1 MNNRRSPIY
10 LITGLILGLALGV
23 AYGWIWTPVDTLEAR
38 PQDLRSDFKDAY
50 RELIARAYQSNQ
62 DLGRASQRLS
72 LLGDEDPARAL
83 AVQAQLTLGQD
94 GSSEAASALAALAGA
109 LQNAPGTALA
119 ANDATNEPGESTP
132 SSPTRTPAVESTS
145 PVPSETPLQQQT
157 TQQPTNT
164 PDPTEVAET
173 PESAE
178 RTPQASLTP
187 TSTPTPTATQGP
199 PFVLL
204 DIPLECN
211 PKIDPP
217 LIQVYVFDGA
227 GNPVPGVAVI
237 VSWDNNQTSRFVT
250 GLKPEYGLGYADF
263 SMDPL
268 VTYSLRL
275 EAGGDPINSITGR
288 LCEDQAEPYWG
299 SWRLNFVQP

>member
-1 MNNRRSPIY
+1 MNNRRSPFY

-23 AYGWIWTPVDTLEAR
+23 AYGWIWTPVDTLEAQ
-38 PQDLRSDFKDAY
+38 PKDLRSDFKDAY
-50 RELIARAYQSNQ
+50 RELIARAYQANQ
-62 DLGRASQRLS
+62 DLGRASQRLA
-72 LLGDEDPARAL
+72 LLGAEDPARAL
-83 AVQAQLTLGQD
+83 AVQAQLTLGQG
-94 GSSEAASALAALAGA
+94 GSGEVASALGALAAALQDG
-109 LQNAPGTALA
+109 PGTALSV
-119 ANDATNEPGESTP
+119 NNTTIEPGTTP
-132 SSPTRTPAVESTS
+132 ITSPTFTYTVAPTN
-145 PVPSETPLQQQT
+145 PVPSETPQQET
-157 TQQPTNT
+157 TARPTNT
-164 PDPTEVAET
+164 PDPSEAAGTQD
-173 PESAE
+173 SDE
-178 RTPQASLTP
+178 RTPQPSVTP
-187 TSTPTPTATQGP
+187 PPSPTPTATQGP

-211 PKIDPP
+211 PNIDPP

-237 VSWDNNQTSRFVT
+237 VSWENNQTSRFVT

-263 SMDPL
+263 TMDPL

-288 LCEDQAEPYWG
+288 LCEDQDEPYWG

>member
-10 LITGLILGLALGV
+10 LITGLILGLALGI
-23 AYGWIWTPVDTLEAR
+23 AYGWIWTPVDTLEAH
-38 PQDLRSDFKDAY
+38 PKDLRSDFKDAY
-50 RELIARAYQSNQ
+50 RELIARAYQANQ
-62 DLGRASQRLS
+62 DLGRASQRLD
-72 LLGDEDPARAL
+72 LLGDEDPTRAL
-83 AVQAQLTLGQD
+83 ALQAQLTLGQG
-94 GSSEAASALAALAGA
+94 GSSEVASALG
-109 LQNAPGTALA
+109 ALA
-119 ANDATNEPGESTP
+119 AAIQNDPGAVLAANQTP
-132 SSPTRTPAVESTS
+132 TQPGTFPIASPTYTNAADPTNTE
-145 PVPSETPLQQQT
+145 PSETQAQETT
-157 TQQPTNT
+157 TQPTKT
-164 PDPTEVAET
+164 PDPSEAAET
-173 PESAE
+173 QTSAE
-178 RTPQASLTP
+178 TTPQPSLTP

-211 PKIDPP
+211 PNIDPP

-237 VSWDNNQTSRFVT
+237 VSWENNQTSRFVT

-263 SMDPL
+263 TMDPL

-275 EAGGDPINSITGR
+275 EAGGDPISSITGR
-288 LCEDQAEPYWG
+288 LCEDQDEPYWG

>member
-1 MNNRRSPIY
+1 MRNPRSPVY
-10 LITGLILGLALGV
+10 LITGLIIGLALGV
-23 AYGWIWTPVDTLEAR
+23 AYAWVWTPVEAIEAR

-50 RELIARAYQSNQ
+50 RELIARAYHANN
-62 DLGRASQRLS
+62 DLGRAAQRLS

-83 AVQAQLTLGQD
+83 AVQAQITLGQD
-94 GSSEAASALAALAGA
+94 GSAEVARALGSLAAA
-109 LQNAPGTALA
+109 LQNQAGAPPVSQEPLSPETTITLA
-119 ANDATNEPGESTP
+119 AATAFSQASGSP
-132 SSPTRTPAVESTS
+132 SPTNPA
-145 PVPSETPLQQQT
+145 
-157 TQQPTNT
+157 PTNT
-164 PDPTEVAET
+164 SLPASSQLTQTIDPA
-173 PESAE
+173 
-178 RTPQASLTP
+178 ASTAASTAVPTHTP
-187 TSTPTPTATQGP
+187 TPTPTPTATPGP

-211 PKIDPP
+211 PNIDPP
-217 LIQVYVFDGA
+217 LIRVYVFDGA
-227 GNPVPGVAVI
+227 GNPVPGVAII
-237 VSWDNNQTSRFVT
+237 VSWDGNSNRFVT

-263 SMDPL
+263 TMDPS

>member
-1 MNNRRSPIY
+1 MSNRRSPIY
-10 LITGLILGLALGV
+10 LITGLILGIALGI
-23 AYGWIWTPVDTLEAR
+23 AYGWIWTPVDTLEAY
-38 PQDLRSDFKDAY
+38 PKDLRSDFKDSY
-50 RELIARAYQSNQ
+50 RELIARAYQANQ
-62 DLGRASQRLS
+62 DLGRASQRLA

-83 AVQAQLTLGQD
+83 ALQAQLTLGQG
-94 GSSEAASALAALAGA
+94 GSSEVASALGALAAALQDG
-109 LQNAPGTALA
+109 PGTALA
-119 ANDATNEPGESTP
+119 ANNTTIEPGASP
-132 SSPTRTPAVESTS
+132 DASPTNTIAVDSTN
-145 PVPSETPLQQQT
+145 PVPSETPTQQT
-157 TQQPTNT
+157 TAQPTNT
-164 PDPTEVAET
+164 PGASEAAGTQD
-173 PESAE
+173 SAE
-178 RTPQASLTP
+178 RTPQPSLTP
-187 TSTPTPTATQGP
+187 TVTPTPTATQGP

-211 PKIDPP
+211 PNIDPP

-263 SMDPL
+263 TMDPQ

-288 LCEDQAEPYWG
+288 LCEDQDEPYWG